1 MVIKK
6 YNTISFKEPFSQF
19 TNSLSIGKLSLVVML
34 LLVSQISLAQD
45 KKQIGN
51 ETVNVVKPYTPKI
64 SDASKVK
71 EVPELDDEGN
81 AKKETIKYVV
91 NVIIFSFVVA
101 AVLGM
106 FDLLFLHMLE
116 TYIIK

>member
-1 MVIKK
+1 MNKK
-6 YNTISFKEPFSQF
+6 GNFFKDILRE
-19 TNSLSIGKLSLVVML
+19 LR
-34 LLVSQISLAQD
+34 
-45 KKQIGN
+45 
-51 ETVNVVKPYTPKI
+51 NVTWPT
-64 SDASKVK
+64 
-71 EVPELDDEGN
+71 
-81 AKKETIKYVV
+81 KKETIKYVV